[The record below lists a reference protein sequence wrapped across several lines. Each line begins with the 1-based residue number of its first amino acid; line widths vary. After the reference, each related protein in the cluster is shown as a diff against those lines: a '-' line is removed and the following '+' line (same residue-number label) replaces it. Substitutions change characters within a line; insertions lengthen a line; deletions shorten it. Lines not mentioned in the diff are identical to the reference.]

1 MGYTWL
7 RVGGAVP
14 VVLLARPL
22 RLVSLLEQVN
32 PRLTSTG
39 LNPWES

>member
-1 MGYTWL
+1 MSYTCL
-7 RVGGAVP
+7 RLGGTGP

-22 RLVSLLEQVN
+22 RLVSLLEQMN

-39 LNPWES
+39 LNPWEP